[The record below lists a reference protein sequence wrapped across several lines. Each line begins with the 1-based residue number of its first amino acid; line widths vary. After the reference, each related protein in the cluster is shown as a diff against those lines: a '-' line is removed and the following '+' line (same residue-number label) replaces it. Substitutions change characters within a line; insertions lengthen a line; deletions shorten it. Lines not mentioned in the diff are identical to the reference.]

1 MSPSTTPTEFL
12 IRFICAFIFFG
23 FITAMLGLR
32 FINAIDALNLT
43 VWSIITISLSLLVAF
58 RGNCA
63 WHQLANLLRWW

>member
-1 MSPSTTPTEFL
+1 
-12 IRFICAFIFFG
+12 
-23 FITAMLGLR
+23 MLGLR